1 MCSQYTDAPAFD
13 TSIGGG
19 GGEGEVMLVKEYSFK
34 RYATD
39 KFITAVK
46 ALLALMAWASED
58 LMTND

>member
-1 MCSQYTDAPAFD
+1 
-13 TSIGGG
+13 
-19 GGEGEVMLVKEYSFK
+19 MLVKEYSFK

-39 KFITAVK
+39 NFITAVK